1 MKEKENLTILKK
13 QIKSIGWSLRGYMH
27 DDLWERNKNNTKM
40 NMEPEKNSR
49 NTIYLLEDN

>member
-1 MKEKENLTILKK
+1 MMIFEKE
-13 QIKSIGWSLRGYMH
+13 IKVLQDVW
-27 DDLWERNKNNTKM
+27 NNTKM